1 MLFKGYSKV
10 MHMAEQK
17 DQIKHLVRV
26 MNTDLIGSQNINV
39 ALTKIKG
46 VGRTFANA
54 ICVVADMPRNLKAGK
69 LVETQIQQ
77 INSIVTNPL
86 KFNIPSWML
95 NRRKDYE
102 TGADLHITK
111 SDLDFT
117 QGNDIKRLKMIKC
130 YRGFRHHLG
139 LPCRGQR
146 TKSNFRRNKGKTS
159 LGVKRKSK

>member
-1 MLFKGYSKV
+1 
-10 MHMAEQK
+10 MAEQK
-17 DQIKHLVRV
+17 QQLKHLVRV
-26 MNTDLIGSQNINV
+26 MNTDLVGTKSLNL

-46 VGRTFANA
+46 VGKSFANA
-54 ICVVADMPRNLKAGK
+54 ICIVSNIPKTMKSGALDENQVK
-69 LVETQIQQ
+69 Q
-77 INSIVTNPL
+77 INSVINNPL
-86 KFNIPSWML
+86 KFNIPLWLL
-95 NRRKDYE
+95 NRRNDYE

-117 QGNDIKRLKMIKC
+117 NDNDLKRLKKIKS

-159 LGVKRKSK
+159 LGVKRKKK